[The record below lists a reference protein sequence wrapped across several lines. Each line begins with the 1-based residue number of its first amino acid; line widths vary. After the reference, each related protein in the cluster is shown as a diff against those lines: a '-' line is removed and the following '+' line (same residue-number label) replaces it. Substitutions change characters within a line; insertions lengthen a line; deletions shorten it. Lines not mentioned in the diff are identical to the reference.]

1 METESAGWPQNGA
14 AVEVVPA
21 YEVVAQR
28 LRRAIH
34 LGELPP
40 GSKLP
45 PERILS
51 QRLGV
56 SRITL
61 REAIRVLEGEGYVG
75 VGRGSRG
82 GTTVR
87 SGEMRPAEV
96 RAWMR
101 KRRPELD
108 ALFQFRRINEAG
120 AAERAATRVRPADIA
135 ELRDLVELTRESGDV
150 SAFRSA
156 DVRFHMRIAE
166 LADSTLLR
174 NAVEEAR
181 AALYVPFRAFPLEQ
195 MHDVSVPRHIAIV
208 DALEQGDP
216 DAAAAAMEAHL
227 LTTEEQLNKLR
238 ESRS

>member
-1 METESAGWPQNGA
+1 MEAQGSTWPQNGEG
-14 AVEVVPA
+14 VEVVAA

-51 QRLGV
+51 ERLGV

-61 REAIRVLEGEGYVG
+61 REAIRVLEGEGYVE

-101 KRRPELD
+101 KRRSELD
-108 ALFQFRRINEAG
+108 ALFHFRRINEAG
-120 AAERAATRVRPADIA
+120 AAERAATRVRAGDVA
-135 ELRDLVELTRESGDV
+135 ELRKLVELTRESEDL

-156 DVRFHMRIAE
+156 DVRLHVRIAE
-166 LADSTLLR
+166 LADSALLR
-174 NAVEEAR
+174 HAVEEAR

-195 MHDVSVPRHIAIV
+195 MHELSVPEHAAIV

-216 DAAAAAMEAHL
+216 AAAAAAMEAHL
-227 LTTEEQLNKLR
+227 LTTEEQIGKLANIR
-238 ESRS
+238 G